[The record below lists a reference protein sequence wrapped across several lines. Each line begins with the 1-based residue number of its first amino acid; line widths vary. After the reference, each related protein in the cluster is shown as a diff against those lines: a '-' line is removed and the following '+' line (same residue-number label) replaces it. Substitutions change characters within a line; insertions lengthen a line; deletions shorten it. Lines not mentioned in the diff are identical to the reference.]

1 MRRLSRRRNLQG
13 LVLALS
19 SSLIALPVTAQN
31 EAADYPTRVVTLINP
46 FAPGASTDIVARLV
60 AQKLAAAWGKPMVV
74 ENRPGAAGSIG
85 LTAVARSPAD
95 GYMLGMIIVSHAA
108 HAALQGSKSTLDLVR
123 DFSHITQVAVQP
135 YVLVVNPSLP
145 ARSVKELVA
154 LARASP
160 GALTFGSSGVG
171 SSLHLAGELLA
182 ALTKVQMT
190 HVPYKGAALA
200 LADVAGG
207 HIAML
212 FTTRMSVQPFIATG
226 RVRALAVTTAER
238 VPGLNLPTVQESGVT
253 GVFEVSS
260 WFGIGAAAATPAAI
274 VERLNQDIHRVL
286 RLADVR
292 ERFAAEG
299 ALAVSGTPAQFA
311 EMVRADVEKW
321 RRVVSYAGLSP
332 G

>member
-19 SSLIALPVTAQN
+19 SSLTALPVTAQN

-200 LADVAGG
+200 LA
-207 HIAML
+207 
-212 FTTRMSVQPFIATG
+212 
-226 RVRALAVTTAER
+226 VTTAER